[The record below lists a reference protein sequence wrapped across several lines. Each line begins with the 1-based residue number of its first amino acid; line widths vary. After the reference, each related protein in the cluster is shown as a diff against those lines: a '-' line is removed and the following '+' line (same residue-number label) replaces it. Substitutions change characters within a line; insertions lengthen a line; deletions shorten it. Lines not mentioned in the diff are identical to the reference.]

1 FNLNAYY
8 ELLNRL
14 YTVFKPLLRERF
26 IEDLPKTVVCIL
38 SDREDCGLEAE
49 LTKAVFLELGKPLL
63 TFLSSLRSQT
73 CTPLSTDEET
83 SSFFSAYLRTGQS
96 MTAALSSFQQLFLN
110 LMSSLSLSENLMNVG
125 GGIMDGAVKYGLKFM
140 AMLLEL
146 PMDYIRIALQF
157 GIRVPYLD
165 EQGTDLK
172 QLILSAPHRVAREA
186 SNLQQLACNYNS
198 WLESSAVDPVLV
210 SLCSDNERV
219 EFVRQVCSNVLL
231 MRKLLSDRMNSWMY
245 GYCAN
250 SSADPGYMVSQ
261 FCVYQQWLLQPEV
274 PLDHYLFEFCM
285 NLDGPRLTQL
295 ICEHTG
301 FLMILISNPDNWPL
315 MPNCTSAPPPPPL
328 PHEDTLQLESCR
340 YSEWHDVMQVTTDLL
355 SQCILFDQSGFTRDV
370 CSNKTFLDSLLQNAE
385 NAWLEGHCDSSLQF
399 APPEPTPSFNIAGW
413 CDYQAWGE
421 RQVDDSVVGL
431 CWQHDQLAF
440 QKNVCCKAL
449 VFENLLENPKNQWEY
464 FNMQLS
470 SLRPVLSAAHIST
483 VRLILR
489 YYSRIMDTLS
499 DEYLSTMVSVL
510 LKIHLEADVDLFSE
524 LVPLL
529 TAASPADI
537 QALPSLQNNINR
549 ETINENLGS
558 MTLAQQQAFG
568 LWYSKVLPPS
578 EIIRGHQS
586 LIRDTGNLIAYLPFQ
601 NFQHLSPAQ
610 LGNIACLAEPEDLL
624 LYKNTE
630 AFSVIRGSV
639 INCTHQGLR
648 LPSHLLSN
656 LFLNSSELRAP
667 SSLSAERLTELAPV
681 LPALG
686 VTFLQSLT
694 TSQLLDVLPVLN
706 SVSFSSAQAK
716 AIFKEVLDRN
726 PNLSKRD
733 FRLGTLGQGV
743 SCKFLQKQFK
753 DDPSPSSVRDFLAFL
768 RQQPGLL
775 HTSLK
780 NCVIKELKEFAF
792 FSELLEDFGAELAL
806 SMVSTIKKF
815 STKMMDTL
823 RKMIIEDS
831 RHFLLL
837 SRAKQQL
844 LVDKIAQ
851 RMSLQDMYTG
861 VFTEEEFRSL
871 GIMAPFVK
879 DEVFI
884 RVDRNFFIENLDF
897 LKELCYSSSKMEIM
911 ARILEE
917 PAVFPVQNWNQ
928 TTLSQVDRFLFFL
941 PTSKLQEISQ
951 VLMTVGRIEKVF
963 MSHRQWESGDV
974 GIHCLKEN
982 EKEKIFDQQEFVLQF
997 FLGFLRAPMVPTCEI
1012 LHTTAPSVWTPN
1024 SLMNMPSSAFSTCL
1038 ELIGQDPFL
1047 TSYQR
1052 EEVLKRVKEMYGPV
1066 SSFSQS
1072 LIFQLGV
1079 IVTKMSLEELG
1090 ALRLT
1095 ERRSIAT
1102 MGAVSSWNERQ
1113 LALLFSNVL
1122 NSSRKSPS
1130 QLDSSTLVA
1139 MGYIVCGATTAEIKS
1154 FNNVEFKAVLWLGRL
1169 RLSCLEEQLLALVQ
1183 LLIHPL
1189 AFGDMSSWG
1198 TDVFIEIGVLADIAM
1213 SALVKEQVEGIS
1225 PLAISM
1231 ISPQK
1236 FNVTFDS
1243 KKIAMLSYNQ
1253 AIAVTKDQLDRL
1265 SQVQKSALAVVMN
1278 PWEDQPV
1285 NFR

>member
-1 FNLNAYY
+1 MKHNVSWSFAVPLIDIFLDIFLPPQESPYTHPDPECQSLPNVPFQRSGSETKNYTESSYSIHCDRRELAKLNDTMCADV
-8 ELLNRL
+8 LAVSGKGFSAS
-14 YTVFKPLLRERF
+14 VF
-26 IEDLPKTVVCIL
+26 
-38 SDREDCGLEAE
+38 
-49 LTKAVFLELGKPLL
+49 
-63 TFLSSLRSQT
+63 TFCQALSSLNPDQT
-73 CTPLSTDEET
+73 ERMWRNMCYVFQALMSPLMSGSPECSDEKTQAFTAVTPLSQARPV
-83 SSFFSAYLRTGQS
+83 SR
-96 MTAALSSFQQLFLN
+96 
-110 LMSSLSLSENLMNVG
+110 
-125 GGIMDGAVKYGLKFM
+125 
-140 AMLLEL
+140 
-146 PMDYIRIALQF
+146 
-157 GIRVPYLD
+157 
-165 EQGTDLK
+165 
-172 QLILSAPHRVAREA
+172 SAPHRVAREA

-449 VFENLLENPKNQWEY
+449 VFENLLENPKNQWLTSVCTDIEEITVMPQVCKYSEWTRPIVVDMTELALCAEIDPLNFTSKVCANETVLQNLLTNQDNTWLIQHCFNHTGLGVSPGGGGGGGGAGGGGLPGFDPAEQCQYSTWTIAPPDAVLLTLCWEHDQSNFVSSICPNAALILFLSGEPSSAWVGSMCTTYTNYTTPNNGTTTDPVTCPAVNLMKQLNWNCSSYFASACKPCATQNMAMQMIVRCWVENLRFRLEDLLTLPVARVLDQAVGTTVVVLLILEDVQSSMWHVSETIRESVLNSVVEFLKRETNADEKRVLLQCFGTALTNLLLSTREANSDEFPLVTAYVQEY

-489 YYSRIMDTLS
+489 YYSRIMDTVQLS

-537 QALPSLQNNINR
+537 QALPSLQNNINVR

-610 LGNIACLAEPEDLL
+610 LLDGLDVLQRNALTTLKQEFIARSLIGTYRNLTAQDFARLGNIACLAEPEDLL

-706 SVSFSSAQAK
+706 SVSFSSAQ
-716 AIFKEVLDRN
+716 V
-726 PNLSKRD
+726 
-733 FRLGTLGQGV
+733 
-743 SCKFLQKQFK
+743 
-753 DDPSPSSVRDFLAFL
+753 
-768 RQQPGLL
+768 
-775 HTSLK
+775 
-780 NCVIKELKEFAF
+780 
-792 FSELLEDFGAELAL
+792 
-806 SMVSTIKKF
+806 
-815 STKMMDTL
+815 
-823 RKMIIEDS
+823 
-831 RHFLLL
+831 
-837 SRAKQQL
+837 
-844 LVDKIAQ
+844 
-851 RMSLQDMYTG
+851 
-861 VFTEEEFRSL
+861 EE
-871 GIMAPFVK
+871 
-879 DEVFI
+879 
-884 RVDRNFFIENLDF
+884 
-897 LKELCYSSSKMEIM
+897 
-911 ARILEE
+911 
-917 PAVFPVQNWNQ
+917 
-928 TTLSQVDRFLFFL
+928 
-941 PTSKLQEISQ
+941 
-951 VLMTVGRIEKVF
+951 
-963 MSHRQWESGDV
+963 
-974 GIHCLKEN
+974 
-982 EKEKIFDQQEFVLQF
+982 
-997 FLGFLRAPMVPTCEI
+997 
-1012 LHTTAPSVWTPN
+1012 
-1024 SLMNMPSSAFSTCL
+1024 
-1038 ELIGQDPFL
+1038 
-1047 TSYQR
+1047 
-1052 EEVLKRVKEMYGPV
+1052 
-1066 SSFSQS
+1066 
-1072 LIFQLGV
+1072 
-1079 IVTKMSLEELG
+1079 
-1090 ALRLT
+1090 
-1095 ERRSIAT
+1095 
-1102 MGAVSSWNERQ
+1102 
-1113 LALLFSNVL
+1113 
-1122 NSSRKSPS
+1122 
-1130 QLDSSTLVA
+1130 
-1139 MGYIVCGATTAEIKS
+1139 
-1154 FNNVEFKAVLWLGRL
+1154 
-1169 RLSCLEEQLLALVQ
+1169 
-1183 LLIHPL
+1183 
-1189 AFGDMSSWG
+1189 
-1198 TDVFIEIGVLADIAM
+1198 
-1213 SALVKEQVEGIS
+1213 
-1225 PLAISM
+1225 
-1231 ISPQK
+1231 
-1236 FNVTFDS
+1236 
-1243 KKIAMLSYNQ
+1243 
-1253 AIAVTKDQLDRL
+1253 
-1265 SQVQKSALAVVMN
+1265 
-1278 PWEDQPV
+1278 
-1285 NFR
+1285 

>member
-1 FNLNAYY
+1 MEPWFYSVANIMYVFQASIIVDKLSSSGELNPAQ
-8 ELLNRL
+8 LQQLGSL
-14 YTVFKPLLRERF
+14 IVGVKT
-26 IEDLPKTVVCIL
+26 EDLLSLT
-38 SDREDCGLEAE
+38 SDRL
-49 LTKAVFLELGKPLL
+49 
-63 TFLSSLRSQT
+63 LSSLHAVAHHIPALCPPHKQGLRPAQANAIAT
-73 CTPLSTDEET
+73 KLWGFPEVVNWNDVEPLLDCTPLLSVMPRIRV
-83 SSFFSAYLRTGQS
+83 LVNNVK
-96 MTAALSSFQQLFLN
+96 LSS
-110 LMSSLSLSENLMNVG
+110 
-125 GGIMDGAVKYGLKFM
+125 
-140 AMLLEL
+140 
-146 PMDYIRIALQF
+146 
-157 GIRVPYLD
+157 
-165 EQGTDLK
+165 
-172 QLILSAPHRVAREA
+172 
-186 SNLQQLACNYNS
+186 
-198 WLESSAVDPVLV
+198 
-210 SLCSDNERV
+210 
-219 EFVRQVCSNVLL
+219 
-231 MRKLLSDRMNSWMY
+231 
-245 GYCAN
+245 
-250 SSADPGYMVSQ
+250 
-261 FCVYQQWLLQPEV
+261 
-274 PLDHYLFEFCM
+274 
-285 NLDGPRLTQL
+285 
-295 ICEHTG
+295 
-301 FLMILISNPDNWPL
+301 
-315 MPNCTSAPPPPPL
+315 TS
-328 PHEDTLQLESCR
+328 
-340 YSEWHDVMQVTTDLL
+340 
-355 SQCILFDQSGFTRDV
+355 
-370 CSNKTFLDSLLQNAE
+370 
-385 NAWLEGHCDSSLQF
+385 
-399 APPEPTPSFNIAGW
+399 
-413 CDYQAWGE
+413 
-421 RQVDDSVVGL
+421 
-431 CWQHDQLAF
+431 
-440 QKNVCCKAL
+440 
-449 VFENLLENPKNQWEY
+449 
-464 FNMQLS
+464 
-470 SLRPVLSAAHIST
+470 
-483 VRLILR
+483 
-489 YYSRIMDTLS
+489 
-499 DEYLSTMVSVL
+499 
-510 LKIHLEADVDLFSE
+510 
-524 LVPLL
+524 
-529 TAASPADI
+529 
-537 QALPSLQNNINR
+537 
-549 ETINENLGS
+549 
-558 MTLAQQQAFG
+558 
-568 LWYSKVLPPS
+568 
-578 EIIRGHQS
+578 
-586 LIRDTGNLIAYLPFQ
+586 
-601 NFQHLSPAQ
+601 
-610 LGNIACLAEPEDLL
+610 
-624 LYKNTE
+624 
-630 AFSVIRGSV
+630 
-639 INCTHQGLR
+639 
-648 LPSHLLSN
+648 
-656 LFLNSSELRAP
+656 
-667 SSLSAERLTELAPV
+667 
-681 LPALG
+681 
-686 VTFLQSLT
+686 T
-694 TSQLLDVLPVLN
+694 TSWNTQ
-706 SVSFSSAQAK
+706 QAK

-733 FRLGTLGQGV
+733 FLRLGTLGQGV

-806 SMVSTIKKF
+806 SMPVSTIKKF

-851 RMSLQDMYTG
+851 RMDMYTG

-917 PAVFPVQNWNQ
+917 PAVFGPVQNWNQ

-997 FLGFLRAPMVPTCEI
+997 FLGFLRMRPNSPAPMVPTCEI

-1154 FNNVEFKAVLWLGRL
+1154 FNNVEFSKAVLWLGRL

-1198 TDVFIEIGVLADIAM
+1198 TDVFIEIGVLAAALPDIAM

-1285 NFR
+1285 NFRGRLLGLAPSHGPVCLTLVLLMLLTVLLCPDT